1 MKPEIKA
8 AFCEALRSGRYKRTT
23 GVLRHDCLSGSF
35 FCASGV
41 LCDLHA
47 KAAGTKWVN
56 GTYMN
61 YDCRLP
67 PAVRTWA
74 GLGAESRLV
83 LEDELPHT
91 MERLNDDGLTFPE
104 IANLIEQQW

>member
-1 MKPEIKA
+1 
-8 AFCEALRSGRYKRTT
+8 
-23 GVLRHDCLSGSF
+23 
-35 FCASGV
+35 
-41 LCDLHA
+41 
-47 KAAGTKWVN
+47 
-56 GTYMN
+56 MN